1 MSVFDFSGP
10 GDLAAWMREPG
21 GDAGAV
27 VVSSRVRLS
36 RNLRGHPY
44 PGTASAEEEVRL
56 REEILEA
63 IRHLP
68 TAADFTILYLDELA
82 PLERRILFERGLIG
96 QAFSLEKQRA
106 VAVADDAGTTAVIG
120 EEDHLRVAALG
131 TGSSLERLLAR
142 LDALDDALAGSL
154 AFATSREWGYLN
166 TAVANLGT
174 GMRASLMLHLP
185 ALAMSGL
192 LAKAMKAT
200 AQIGVS
206 IRGFFG
212 EASESLGDLYLV
224 ANELTIGQGG
234 REIAAALGRVA
245 AQLSAWE
252 TRTREEMSARRRM
265 DLEDRVFRA
274 LGLLT
279 HCRYLSMREA
289 VDSLASLRLGVAL
302 GMVDRPSL
310 ADLTAL
316 LYLVRKAHVQHLLAG
331 RSDAA
336 DGRQID
342 WTRARMV
349 RRAVAG
355 AAADGGGG

>member
-1 MSVFDFSGP
+1 MPVFEFSGP
-10 GDLAAWMREPG
+10 GDLAAWMREPA
-21 GDAGAV
+21 GDAGV
-27 VVSSRVRLS
+27 VVSSRVRFA
-36 RNLRGHPY
+36 RNLRSYLY

-56 REEILEA
+56 RDEILEA

-68 TAADFTILYLDELA
+68 KGGEFAILYLDELA
-82 PLERRILFERGLIG
+82 PLERRILFERGVIG

-106 VAVADDAGTTAVIG
+106 VALADDAGTTAVIG
-120 EEDHLRVAALG
+120 EEDHLRMAAV
-131 TGSSLERLLAR
+131 GSGACLERLLAR

-154 AFATSREWGYLN
+154 PFAVSREWGYLN
-166 TAVANLGT
+166 TAMANLGT

-185 ALAMSGL
+185 ALAMSGM

-234 REIAAALGRVA
+234 REITAALGRVA
-245 AQLSAWE
+245 AQLAAWE
-252 TRTREEMSARRRM
+252 TRTREELVARRRM

-289 VDSLASLRLGVAL
+289 VDSLASLRLGIAL
-302 GMVDRPSL
+302 GMVDRPAL
-310 ADLTAL
+310 AELTAL
-316 LYLVRKAHVQHLLAG
+316 LYLVRKAHVQHLLVG
-331 RSDAA
+331 RADAA

-349 RRAVAG
+349 RQAVAG
-355 AAADGGGG
+355 AAPGDGGG

>member
-1 MSVFDFSGP
+1 MPVFDFSGP
-10 GDLAAWMREPG
+10 GDLAAWMHGTGSDPG
-21 GDAGAV
+21 V
-27 VVSSRVRLS
+27 VVSSRVRLA
-36 RNLRGHPY
+36 RNLQTHPY
-44 PGTASAEEEVRL
+44 PGTVSAEEEVRL
-56 REEILEA
+56 REEILAA
-63 IRHLP
+63 IRRLP
-68 TAADFTILYLDELA
+68 NGADFAILYLDELA

-106 VAVADDAGTTAVIG
+106 VALADDAGTVAVIG
-120 EEDHLRVAALG
+120 EEDHLRTAALG
-131 TGSSLERLLAR
+131 AGSCLDLLLAR
-142 LDALDDALAGSL
+142 LDALDDTLAGSL
-154 AFATSREWGYLN
+154 PFAVSREWGYLN
-166 TAVANLGT
+166 TAIANLGT

-224 ANELTIGQGG
+224 ANELTIGQGS
-234 REIAAALGRVA
+234 REITAALGRVA
-245 AQLSAWE
+245 AQLASWE
-252 TRTREEMSARRRM
+252 TRTREELAARRRM
-265 DLEDRVFRA
+265 DLEDRVFRS

-289 VDSLASLRLGVAL
+289 VDALASLRLGIAL
-302 GMVDRPSL
+302 GMVDRPPL
-310 ADLTAL
+310 AELTAL

-331 RSDAA
+331 RADAA

-349 RRAVAG
+349 RQAVAG
-355 AAADGGGG
+355 SASGGGGG

>member
-1 MSVFDFSGP
+1 MPVFEFTGP
-10 GDLAAWMREPG
+10 GDLAGWMREPP
-21 GDAGAV
+21 GDAGV
-27 VVSSRVRLS
+27 VLSSRIRLG
-36 RNLRGHPY
+36 RNLRTHPY
-44 PGTASAEEEVRL
+44 PGTCSADEEARL
-56 REEILEA
+56 REEVLAA
-63 IRHLP
+63 IRRLP
-68 TAADFTILYLDELA
+68 NGADFAILYLDELA
-82 PLERRILFERGLIG
+82 PLERRMLFERGLIG

-106 VAVADDAGTTAVIG
+106 VAVADDGATAAVIC
-120 EEDHLRVAALG
+120 EEDHLRLAAH
-131 TGSSLERLLAR
+131 GSGACLERLLAR
-142 LDALDDALAGSL
+142 LDGLDDALAASL
-154 AFATSREWGYLN
+154 PFAVSREWGYLN

-185 ALAMSGL
+185 GLAMSGL

-234 REIAAALGRVA
+234 REIVAALARVA
-245 AQLSAWE
+245 AQLCAWE
-252 TRTREEMSARRRM
+252 TRTREELAARRRM

-279 HCRYLSMREA
+279 HCRYLGMREA
-289 VDSLASLRLGVAL
+289 VDALASLRLGVVL
-302 GMVDRPSL
+302 GMTGRPGL
-310 ADLTAL
+310 AEITAL

-355 AAADGGGG
+355 AAPDGGGG

>member
-1 MSVFDFSGP
+1 MAMFEFTGP
-10 GDLAAWMREPG
+10 NDLAAWMRDPG
-21 GDAGAV
+21 SDAGV
-27 VVSSRVRLS
+27 VVTSRVRLA
-36 RNLRGHPY
+36 RNLRTHPY
-44 PGTASAEEEVRL
+44 PGICSAEEEARL

-68 TAADFTILYLDELA
+68 NGGEFAILYLDELA

-106 VAVADDAGTTAVIG
+106 LALADDAGIAAVVC
-120 EEDHLRVAALG
+120 EEDHLRLAALG
-131 TGSSLERLLAR
+131 AGSCLERLLAR
-142 LDALDDALAGSL
+142 LDAVDDALAASL
-154 AFATSREWGYLN
+154 PFAVSREWGYLN
-166 TAVANLGT
+166 TAIANLGT

-224 ANELTIGQGG
+224 ANELTIGQGS

-252 TRTREEMSARRRM
+252 TRTREELAARRRM

-289 VDSLASLRLGVAL
+289 VDSLSSLRLGVAL
-302 GMVDRPSL
+302 GLVERPGL
-310 ADLTAL
+310 AELTAL

-331 RSDAA
+331 RHDAA

-349 RRAVAG
+349 RQAVAG
-355 AAADGGGG
+355 AVPGGGGG

>member
-1 MSVFDFSGP
+1 MPVLEFSGP

-21 GDAGAV
+21 PDEAV
-27 VVSSRVRLS
+27 VVASRVRLS
-36 RNLRGHPY
+36 RSLRTHPY
-44 PGTASAEEEVRL
+44 PGTCSAEEEARL
-56 REEILEA
+56 RDEILEA
-63 IRHLP
+63 LRHVP
-68 TAADFTILYLDELA
+68 DGGEFAILYLDELA
-82 PLERRILFERGLIG
+82 PLERRILFERGIIG

-106 VAVADDAGTTAVIG
+106 LALADDAAVSAVIC
-120 EEDHLRVAALG
+120 EEDHLRLAALG
-131 TGSSLERLLAR
+131 AGSCLERLLAR
-142 LDALDDALAGSL
+142 LDALDDALAASL
-154 AFATSREWGYLN
+154 PFAVSREWGYLN

-212 EASESLGDLYLV
+212 ESSESLGDLYLV
-224 ANELTIGQGG
+224 ANEVTIGQGG
-234 REIAAALGRVA
+234 REICAALGRVA
-245 AQLSAWE
+245 SQLAAWE
-252 TRTREEMSARRRM
+252 TRTREELSARRGM

-289 VDSLASLRLGVAL
+289 VDSLGSLRLGSAL
-302 GMVDRPSL
+302 GLVDRPGL
-310 ADLTAL
+310 AGTTAL

-349 RRAVAG
+349 RKAVEAPG
-355 AAADGGGG
+355 PVGGEG

>member
-1 MSVFDFSGP
+1 MPVFEFSGP
-10 GDLAAWMREPG
+10 GDLAVWMR
-21 GDAGAV
+21 DAGSDAGV
-27 VVSSRVRLS
+27 VLSSRVRLS
-36 RNLRGHPY
+36 RNLRTHPF
-44 PGTASAEEEVRL
+44 PGTCPAEEELRL
-56 REEILEA
+56 REEILDA

-68 TAADFTILYLDELA
+68 NGGEFAILYLDELA

-106 VAVADDAGTTAVIG
+106 LALADDAGTAAVIG
-120 EEDHLRVAALG
+120 EEDHLRLACLG
-131 TGSSLERLLAR
+131 AGSCLERLLAR
-142 LDALDDALAGSL
+142 LDAYDDALAASL
-154 AFATSREWGYLN
+154 PFAVSREWGYLN

-185 ALAMSGL
+185 GLAMSGL

-212 EASESLGDLYLV
+212 DASESLGDLYLV

-234 REIAAALGRVA
+234 REIVAALGRVSQ
-245 AQLSAWE
+245 QLAAWE
-252 TRTREEMSARRRM
+252 TRTREELAARRRM

-279 HCRYLSMREA
+279 HCRYLGMREA
-289 VDSLASLRLGVAL
+289 VDALASLRLGAAMGL
-302 GMVDRPSL
+302 VDRPAI

-316 LYLVRKAHVQHLLAG
+316 LYLVRKAHVQHLLVG
-331 RSDAA
+331 RLDAA

-342 WTRARMV
+342 WTRARTV
-349 RRAVAG
+349 RQAVTG
-355 AAADGGGG
+355 E

>member
-1 MSVFDFSGP
+1 MPVFEFTGP

-21 GDAGAV
+21 SDAGV

-36 RNLRGHPY
+36 RNLRTHPY
-44 PGTASAEEEVRL
+44 PGTCTAEVEARL

-68 TAADFTILYLDELA
+68 NGADFAILYLDELA
-82 PLERRILFERGLIG
+82 PLERRILFERGMIG
-96 QAFSLEKQRA
+96 QAFSLEKQRGLA
-106 VAVADDAGTTAVIG
+106 LAGDGSTVAVIG
-120 EEDHLRVAALG
+120 EEDHLRLTALG
-131 TGSSLERLLAR
+131 AGACLERLLAR

-154 AFATSREWGYLN
+154 PFAVSREWGYLN

-185 ALAMSGL
+185 ALAMGGL

-224 ANELTIGQGG
+224 ANELTIGQAG
-234 REIAAALGRVA
+234 RELVAALGRVA

-252 TRTREEMSARRRM
+252 TRTREELAARRRM
-265 DLEDRVFRA
+265 DVEDRVFRA

-279 HCRYLSMREA
+279 HCRYLTMREA

-302 GMVDRPSL
+302 GMVDRPGL
-310 ADLTAL
+310 AELTAL

-331 RSDAA
+331 RTDAA

-342 WTRARMV
+342 WTRARVV
-349 RRAVAG
+349 RQAVAG
-355 AAADGGGG
+355 TVPGGGGG

>member
-1 MSVFDFSGP
+1 MPVFDFSGP
-10 GDLAAWMREPG
+10 GDLAAWMR
-21 GDAGAV
+21 DAGSDAGV
-27 VVSSRVRLS
+27 VLSSRVRLS
-36 RNLRGHPY
+36 RNLRTHPY
-44 PGTASAEEEVRL
+44 PGTCSAEEELRL

-63 IRHLP
+63 VRHLP
-68 TAADFTILYLDELA
+68 NAGEFAILYLDELA

-106 VAVADDAGTTAVIG
+106 LALADDAGVAAVIG
-120 EEDHLRVAALG
+120 EEDHLRLACLG
-131 TGSSLERLLAR
+131 SGSCLESLLAR
-142 LDALDDALAGSL
+142 LDAYDDALAAAL
-154 AFATSREWGYLN
+154 PFAVSREWGYLN

-185 ALAMSGL
+185 ALSMSGL

-206 IRGFFG
+206 IRGFFA

-234 REIAAALGRVA
+234 REIVAALGRVA

-252 TRTREEMSARRRM
+252 TRTREELAARRRM

-274 LGLLT
+274 YGLLA
-279 HCRYLSMREA
+279 HCRYLTMREA
-289 VDSLASLRLGVAL
+289 VDSLASLRLGVSL
-302 GMVDRPSL
+302 GLVDRPGL
-310 ADLTAL
+310 AEVTAL
-316 LYLVRKAHVQHLLAG
+316 LYLVRKAHVQHVLAG
-331 RSDAA
+331 RHDAA
-336 DGRQID
+336 DSRQID

-349 RRAVAG
+349 RQAVAG
-355 AAADGGGG
+355 AAPGGGGG

>member
-1 MSVFDFSGP
+1 MAVFDFSGP

-21 GDAGAV
+21 PDAAI
-27 VVSSRVRLS
+27 VVSSRVRLA
-36 RNLRGHPY
+36 RNLRAHPY
-44 PGTASAEEEVRL
+44 PGTCSAEEEARV

-63 IRHLP
+63 VRHLP
-68 TAADFTILYLDELA
+68 NGADFAILYLDEIA
-82 PLERRILFERGLIG
+82 ALERRILFERGLIG

-106 VAVADDAGTTAVIG
+106 VALGDDAGTAVVIC
-120 EEDHLRVAALG
+120 EEDHLRLASLG
-131 TGSSLERLLAR
+131 AGSCLDRLLAR
-142 LDALDDALAGSL
+142 LDAIDDALAARL
-154 AFATSREWGYLN
+154 TYAVSRDWGYLN

-234 REIAAALGRVA
+234 RELVAALARVA
-245 AQLSAWE
+245 AQLAAWE
-252 TRTREEMSARRRM
+252 TRTREELVARRRM

-279 HCRYLSMREA
+279 HCRYLTMREA

-302 GMVDRPSL
+302 GRVERPGL
-310 ADLTAL
+310 AELTAL
-316 LYLVRKAHVQHLLAG
+316 LYLVRKAHVQHLVAG
-331 RSDAA
+331 RADAA

-342 WTRARMV
+342 WTRARVV
-349 RRAVAG
+349 RQAVAG
-355 AAADGGGG
+355 HGGGGG

>member
-1 MSVFDFSGP
+1 MPVFEFTGP
-10 GDLAAWMREPG
+10 PDLAAWMREPG
-21 GDAGAV
+21 PDAPV
-27 VVSSRVRLS
+27 VVSSRIRLS
-36 RNLRGHPY
+36 RNLRTHPY
-44 PGTASAEEEVRL
+44 PGTVTAEEEARL

-63 IRHLP
+63 LRHLP
-68 TAADFTILYLDELA
+68 EGGKFAILYLDELA

-106 VAVADDAGTTAVIG
+106 VALADDAATAAVIG
-120 EEDHLRVAALG
+120 EEDHLRLSALG
-131 TGSSLERLLAR
+131 AGSCLERLLVR
-142 LDALDDALAGSL
+142 LDGIDDALA
-154 AFATSREWGYLN
+154 ATLPWAVSRDWGYLN

-185 ALAMSGL
+185 GLAMSGL

-234 REIAAALGRVA
+234 REIVAALGRVA
-245 AQLSAWE
+245 QQLVAWE
-252 TRTREEMSARRRM
+252 TRTREELAARRRM

-279 HCRYLSMREA
+279 HCRYLGMREA
-289 VDSLASLRLGVAL
+289 VDALTSLRLGA
-302 GMVDRPSL
+302 GMGLVDRPAI

-316 LYLVRKAHVQHLLAG
+316 LYLVRKAHVQHLLVG
-331 RSDAA
+331 RHDAA

-342 WTRARMV
+342 WTRARTV
-349 RRAVAG
+349 RQAVAG
-355 AAADGGGG
+355 E